1 MAAWWA
7 RPAADKGRPGD
18 QARPRGLKPR
28 AAAAAAARRVPSCWQ
43 RSSRAAGDR
52 LLSGAGD
59 QAGGCS
65 GLQGG
70 EPRGGAGWH
79 LHLGPS
85 QPVRSIYPVHYLAST
100 PRRDALHRSSST
112 RCVIRLRLP
121 HLCPA
126 LRAAHVLA
134 PTGSIPAGLHARR
147 PLRDRPRQTTTTGQT
162 MTNQEAAF
170 TSTRTSDGTL
180 LDGRHSD
187 PVQVTAGVRGHRRE
201 ETAADVQRPARKD
214 RKTERRKDEK
224 EISHKPDSD

>member
-1 MAAWWA
+1 MAAWRA
-7 RPAADKGRPGD
+7 RPAADKGWPGD

-28 AAAAAAARRVPSCWQ
+28 AAAAATARRVPSCWQ

-85 QPVRSIYPVHYLAST
+85 QPVHSIYPVHYLVST

-126 LRAAHVLA
+126 LHAAHVPA
-134 PTGSIPAGLHARR
+134 PTGSTPAGLRARLWAAPILESGGASIPTPNIR
-147 PLRDRPRQTTTTGQT
+147 VLEREALARIPLPRDMARIPS
-162 MTNQEAAF
+162 AAPE
-170 TSTRTSDGTL
+170 TL
-180 LDGRHSD
+180 YN
-187 PVQVTAGVRGHRRE
+187 TACG
-201 ETAADVQRPARKD
+201 A
-214 RKTERRKDEK
+214 
-224 EISHKPDSD
+224 

>member
-1 MAAWWA
+1 MSKWRRDGKLKAFPPSAAPAYGLIRRGCSPAKLGTARYAMAAWRA

-85 QPVRSIYPVHYLAST
+85 SQSTPIYPVRLLITREST
-100 PRRDALHRSSST
+100 PFDDL
-112 RCVIRLRLP
+112 
-121 HLCPA
+121 
-126 LRAAHVLA
+126 VL
-134 PTGSIPAGLHARR
+134 GARR
-147 PLRDRPRQTTTTGQT
+147 AGGRRGSRSWFRRERPRSGCGGCLGDV
-162 MTNQEAAF
+162 A
-170 TSTRTSDGTL
+170 RLKVG
-180 LDGRHSD
+180 GR
-187 PVQVTAGVRGHRRE
+187 A
-201 ETAADVQRPARKD
+201 
-214 RKTERRKDEK
+214 
-224 EISHKPDSD
+224 

>member
-1 MAAWWA
+1 MAAWRA
-7 RPAADKGRPGD
+7 RPAADKGWPGD

-28 AAAAAAARRVPSCWQ
+28 AAAAAAARRVPSRWQ

-85 QPVRSIYPVHYLAST
+85 QPVHSIYPVRYLVST

-134 PTGSIPAGLHARR
+134 PTGSIPAGLHAR
-147 PLRDRPRQTTTTGQT
+147 LW
-162 MTNQEAAF
+162 AAPIF
-170 TSTRTSDGTL
+170 GIRRCVDPHAQYTSLGARGPSPNTIAS
-180 LDGRHSD
+180 RH
-187 PVQVTAGVRGHRRE
+187 G
-201 ETAADVQRPARKD
+201 
-214 RKTERRKDEK
+214 
-224 EISHKPDSD
+224 

>member
-7 RPAADKGRPGD
+7 RPAADKGWPGD

-28 AAAAAAARRVPSCWQ
+28 AAAAAAARRVPSRWQ

-85 QPVRSIYPVHYLAST
+85 SQSTPIYPV
-100 PRRDALHRSSST
+100 RRLISMRSITLVKSSVMLLGQYDT
-112 RCVIRLRLP
+112 WSVSRPNMPPFRARTNN
-121 HLCPA
+121 
-126 LRAAHVLA
+126 LRAVGPRPGWFTLGACV
-134 PTGSIPAGLHARR
+134 TVAR
-147 PLRDRPRQTTTTGQT
+147 D
-162 MTNQEAAF
+162 
-170 TSTRTSDGTL
+170 
-180 LDGRHSD
+180 
-187 PVQVTAGVRGHRRE
+187 
-201 ETAADVQRPARKD
+201 
-214 RKTERRKDEK
+214 
-224 EISHKPDSD
+224 